1 MCVSEL
7 PGGVSCELVIGAVS
21 VGQDRAAGSGGTAGK
36 ASGATL
42 GRCGEA
48 EKMGIDGKGL
58 REICTTTEIHQHH
71 F

>member
-1 MCVSEL
+1 MGACDRSPVVCRA
-7 PGGVSCELVIGAVS
+7 GVGR
-21 VGQDRAAGSGGTAGK
+21 DRAAGSGGTAGK

-58 REICTTTEIHQHH
+58 RNLYCKKFII
-71 F
+71 